1 MVVSNWATSLLWMRL
16 LLPSVVVST
25 VVVSLLVDSVM
36 VAIGPFMIAAAI
48 KYSDRNVC
56 SELYLISGWKGTIR
70 SYKFTLDCVIFLG
83 ASQILGKG
91 GRIKGDREKCK

>member
-1 MVVSNWATSLLWMRL
+1 MRL
-16 LLPSVVVST
+16 LLPSVVVPPIVVSS

-56 SELYLISGWKGTIR
+56 SELYLIS
-70 SYKFTLDCVIFLG
+70 DCQL
-83 ASQILGKG
+83 Q
-91 GRIKGDREKCK
+91 RCKLVNHGCVLICRCV